1 MAQRLSGKINA
12 HVVQDHF
19 IVEEGM
25 MAILGKHFRKRE
37 ASMF

>member
-1 MAQRLSGKINA
+1 MAQCLSGKINA